1 MEKEIIEIQ
10 LKFLYMHFIFSS
22 PFPGGA
28 VASPLLLEIL
38 KLVVSFWCVC
48 GGDYN
53 TESSAAGLLFQKE
66 CDLQADC
73 VFLLILGSTFLC
85 L

>member
-10 LKFLYMHFIFSS
+10 LKFLYMHFVFSS

-38 KLVVSFWCVC
+38 ILVCVW
-48 GGDYN
+48 GG
-53 TESSAAGLLFQKE
+53 L
-66 CDLQADC
+66 
-73 VFLLILGSTFLC
+73 
-85 L
+85 